1 MITVV
6 VPPALP
12 ACLAIALGISM
23 QRLEAQHVHVSDP
36 HRVTVA
42 GRVDTV
48 AFDKTGTLTED
59 GCGVC
64 CVVLGMALRNTVG
77 LCPGAPR

>member
-1 MITVV
+1 MVTVV

-23 QRLEAQHVHVSDP
+23 QRLQAQCVHVTDP
-36 HRVTVA
+36 HRIIMA
-42 GRVDTV
+42 GSVDTV

-59 GCGVC
+59 GCAGF
-64 CVVLGMALRNTVG
+64 ALFMG
-77 LCPGAPR
+77 P